1 MDDRVGRGVGELTG
15 KGVGVGLG
23 LFVGCGTGVLV
34 GNIVAVAFGGGCVG
48 TVVLVALVP
57 GVADG
62 S

>member
-15 KGVGVGLG
+15 KGVGLG